1 MYIVKAEVKT
11 EMVPACNEQKAP
23 PSSNLVSP
31 WYRLLATQK
40 MIWVGCQ
47 SCQYS
52 IFKLCIRSGLKNT
65 FFSPISLNAVN
76 TKDFEIPNI

>member
-1 MYIVKAEVKT
+1 MYLYIMYIVKAEVKT

-40 MIWVGCQ
+40 MIWV
-47 SCQYS
+47 S
-52 IFKLCIRSGLKNT
+52 IM
-65 FFSPISLNAVN
+65 PILN
-76 TKDFEIPNI
+76 I